1 MIRKY
6 TRALLDAIAYLHRMN
21 IAHRNIRCSNV
32 LSDGRGNVKL
42 GGFGMGRREVAAE
55 GNEEQ
60 GEIQAESF
68 VGYGWLG

>member
-1 MIRKY
+1 
-6 TRALLDAIAYLHRMN
+6 MN

-42 GGFGMGRREVAAE
+42 GGFGMGRREVVAE